1 VSGRPRLLHGA
12 AEASTAVLEAFR
24 PGPLGGTVI
33 AEVSSSFVVPKTF
46 YYLECSLRYYLAKL
60 SLLAECLS
68 HTPKMLVTC
77 LMLIIASHP
86 TLAFRLLECIQS
98 ARCVRASQLFP
109 RR

>member
-1 VSGRPRLLHGA
+1 VSGRPRLLHGV
-12 AEASTAVLEAFR
+12 AEASTAVLETFR

-33 AEVSSSFVVPKTF
+33 AEVNLSSVVPKAF
-46 YYLECSLRYYLAKL
+46 YYLECSFRYYMAKL
-60 SLLAECLS
+60 SLLAECRS